1 MTTYIT
7 VETAL
12 RMLENAYL
20 ASVIFVIAASY
31 LGLVA
36 IDKIEKASDNAP
48 SRQMGSRWTVL
59 AKSYRWIVWLLKAR
73 I

>member
-7 VETAL
+7 FETAL

-20 ASVIFVIAASY
+20 ASTIFLLAASY

-36 IDKIEKASDNAP
+36 INKIEKASDNVP
-48 SRQMGSRWTVL
+48 SR
-59 AKSYRWIVWLLKAR
+59 
-73 I
+73 